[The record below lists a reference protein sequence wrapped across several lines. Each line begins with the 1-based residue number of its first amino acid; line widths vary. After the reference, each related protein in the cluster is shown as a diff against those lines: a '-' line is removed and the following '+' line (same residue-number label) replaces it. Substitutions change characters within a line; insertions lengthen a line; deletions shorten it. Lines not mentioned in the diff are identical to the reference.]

1 MCDESIKPPTTSDNS
16 IAPALNCFGNKAR
29 VKFDGICLKQ
39 DKFIFPQE
47 KTVIIYCLWK
57 KKLCGDDC
65 PTPENS
71 LLVQL
76 N

>member
-16 IAPALNCFGNKAR
+16 IAPALSCFGNKAR

-39 DKFIFPQE
+39 DKFIFPHE

-57 KKLCGDDC
+57 KNCAMMIAQHQKILCWC
-65 PTPENS
+65 S
-71 LLVQL
+71 
-76 N
+76 

>member
-16 IAPALNCFGNKAR
+16 IAPALSCFGNKAR

-47 KTVIIYCLWK
+47 KTVTIYCL
-57 KKLCGDDC
+57 
-65 PTPENS
+65 
-71 LLVQL
+71 
-76 N
+76 